1 MQRARR
7 KARAWRYWSVSS
19 KWHQEAIT
27 KNGNERDLSMAV
39 EDVLARCRRN
49 HQSVLFQ
56 RVVETVEIVVKEKT
70 HRLEVYEASGRYGYN
85 VNQLFESED
94 RDLQAWSLTRY
105 SKAEY
110 TSSEF
115 ALAAALQSLGYRV

>member
-1 MQRARR
+1 M
-7 KARAWRYWSVSS
+7 
-19 KWHQEAIT
+19 T